1 LPIYEYI
8 ALNPEDAC
16 HNCLRGFEIYQ
27 KLNEKPLTNCLYCD
41 GKVKKIISF
50 CHSAIVEQS
59 LEYANAENKIKEYE
73 KSDKWSH
80 AAELADNYSERF
92 KDDGLKIRA
101 LENYHKAGYSIDLL
115 NNQTELNSE

>member
-1 LPIYEYI
+1 MPIYEYI
-8 ALNPEDAC
+8 ALIPEIAC
-16 HNCLRGFEIYQ
+16 HNCLQGFEIFQ
-27 KLNEKPLTNCLYCD
+27 KFDEKPLTNCLYC
-41 GKVKKIISF
+41 GKNVKKIISF
-50 CHSAIVEQS
+50 CHSAIVEKS
-59 LEYANAENKIKEYE
+59 PEYIKVENKIKEYE